1 MTLRFDLG
9 PFEELH
15 IGKCVIKNSHE
26 HSLFVIEGKMPI
38 LKGKD
43 VLPEA
48 TVQSSLEGLYHCIQ
62 QMYLEEAS
70 EKYQG
75 RYLQLVAQSMREDP
89 LLSADLQAVDQL
101 AKAGDF
107 YKALKCLKKFVRA
120 EAFSAQKS
128 PSQTYI
134 PRVNGWKRAR

>member
-48 TVQSSLEGLYHCIQ
+48 TVRSSLEGLYHCIQ
-62 QMYLEEAS
+62 QMYLEEAA
-70 EKYQG
+70 EKYRG
-75 RYLQLVAQSMREDP
+75 RYLQLAAQSIKEDP
-89 LLSADLQAVDQL
+89 LMSAELQAVDQL
-101 AKAGDF
+101 TKDGDF
-107 YKALKCLKKFVRA
+107 YKALRRLKKFVRA
-120 EAFSAQKS
+120 EAFSTQKS
-128 PSQTYI
+128 PSEAYI
-134 PRVNGWKRAR
+134 PRVNGWKKAR